1 MSNKPKM
8 TKDTIP
14 ENFTLSLALVDA
26 LPVLFFGGSMI
37 LIGLLFGSPLFL
49 IGAALC
55 FWAGA
60 AKVLW
65 KIIVVTKK
73 KNVWW
78 MFLQMRI
85 VMPLGFVLM
94 ILAVI
99 LNRSAIDLSNVF
111 AAIVSLPSVIFFTI
125 GVIGMVLM
133 AVFVPVSFMKGITG
147 QMFRQ
152 FALCIASSIGLSTLV
167 ALTLSPAL
175 CSMIL
180 KTGQEEA
187 DFEFIRKFDDWF
199 NSCEAI

>member
-8 TKDTIP
+8 AKDTVP
-14 ENFTLSLALVDA
+14 ENFTLSLAFVDA

-37 LIGLLFGSPLFL
+37 LIGLLFGNPLFL
-49 IGAALC
+49 VGAALC

-85 VMPLGFVLM
+85 VMPVGFVLM

-99 LNRSAIDLSNVF
+99 LNRNVIDLPAVF
-111 AAIVSLPSVIFFTI
+111 AAVISFPSVIFFTI
-125 GVIGMVLM
+125 GVIGLVLM
-133 AVFVPVSFMKGITG
+133 GVFAARLDSADVRSNWIEQLTNAAAQAAIFTGIL
-147 QMFRQ
+147 FL
-152 FALCIASSIGLSTLV
+152 F
-167 ALTLSPAL
+167 
-175 CSMIL
+175 
-180 KTGQEEA
+180 
-187 DFEFIRKFDDWF
+187 
-199 NSCEAI
+199 

>member
-14 ENFTLSLALVDA
+14 ENFTLSLAFVDS

-73 KNVWW
+73 KNIWW

-99 LNRSAIDLSNVF
+99 LNRNAINLSAVS
-111 AAIVSLPSVIFFTI
+111 AAVVALPSVLFFAV

-133 AVFVPVSFMKGITG
+133 GVFAAKLDSADVRSNWIEQLTNAIAQAAIFVGILL
-147 QMFRQ
+147 Q
-152 FALCIASSIGLSTLV
+152 F
-167 ALTLSPAL
+167 
-175 CSMIL
+175 
-180 KTGQEEA
+180 
-187 DFEFIRKFDDWF
+187 
-199 NSCEAI
+199 

>member
-1 MSNKPKM
+1 M

-37 LIGLLFGSPLFL
+37 LIGLLFGSILFML
-49 IGAALC
+49 GAVLC

-65 KIIVVTKK
+65 KIIVVIKK
-73 KNVWW
+73 KNIWW

-85 VMPLGFVLM
+85 VMPVGFALM

-99 LNRSAIDLSNVF
+99 LNIGVINFSAVLS
-111 AAIVSLPSVIFFTI
+111 ATLSLPSVIFFAI

-133 AVFVPVSFMKGITG
+133 GIFAAKLDSANVYSNWIEQLTNAIAQAAIFMGIL
-147 QMFRQ
+147 F
-152 FALCIASSIGLSTLV
+152 LL
-167 ALTLSPAL
+167 
-175 CSMIL
+175 
-180 KTGQEEA
+180 
-187 DFEFIRKFDDWF
+187 
-199 NSCEAI
+199 

>member
-1 MSNKPKM
+1 MTNKPKM
-8 TKDTIP
+8 TKNTIP

-65 KIIVVTKK
+65 KIIVVTKR
-73 KNVWW
+73 KNIWW
-78 MFLQMRI
+78 LFLQMRL
-85 VMPLGFVLM
+85 VMPVGFAMM

-99 LNRSAIDLSNVF
+99 MSRSTIVFPAAF
-111 AAIVSLPSVIFFTI
+111 AAVISFPSVIFFGV

-133 AVFVPVSFMKGITG
+133 GVFAAKLDSADVRSNWIEQLTNALAQAAIFVGILLL
-147 QMFRQ
+147 F
-152 FALCIASSIGLSTLV
+152 
-167 ALTLSPAL
+167 
-175 CSMIL
+175 
-180 KTGQEEA
+180 
-187 DFEFIRKFDDWF
+187 
-199 NSCEAI
+199 

>member
-1 MSNKPKM
+1 M
-8 TKDTIP
+8 TKNAVP
-14 ENFTLSLALVDA
+14 ESFALSLALVDA

-65 KIIVVTKK
+65 KIIVLTKK
-73 KNVWW
+73 KNIWW

-99 LNRSAIDLSNVF
+99 LNRNAINLSAVF
-111 AAIVSLPSVIFFTI
+111 AAIVSLPSVIFFAI

-133 AVFVPVSFMKGITG
+133 GVFAAKLDSADVRSNWIEQLTNGVAQAAIFMGIL
-147 QMFRQ
+147 FL
-152 FALCIASSIGLSTLV
+152 F
-167 ALTLSPAL
+167 
-175 CSMIL
+175 
-180 KTGQEEA
+180 
-187 DFEFIRKFDDWF
+187 
-199 NSCEAI
+199 

>member
-8 TKDTIP
+8 AKDTVP
-14 ENFTLSLALVDA
+14 ENFTLSLAFVDA

-37 LIGLLFGSPLFL
+37 LIGLLFGNPLFL
-49 IGAALC
+49 VGAALC

-85 VMPLGFVLM
+85 VMPVGFVLM

-99 LNRSAIDLSNVF
+99 LNRNVIDLPAVF
-111 AAIVSLPSVIFFTI
+111 AAVISFPSVIFFTI
-125 GVIGMVLM
+125 GVIGLVLM
-133 AVFVPVSFMKGITG
+133 GVFAAKLDSADVRSNWIEQLTNAAAQAAIFTGIL
-147 QMFRQ
+147 FL
-152 FALCIASSIGLSTLV
+152 F
-167 ALTLSPAL
+167 
-175 CSMIL
+175 
-180 KTGQEEA
+180 
-187 DFEFIRKFDDWF
+187 
-199 NSCEAI
+199 

>member
-1 MSNKPKM
+1 MRNKPKM

-37 LIGLLFGSPLFL
+37 LVGLLFESPLFL

-73 KNVWW
+73 KNIWW

-85 VMPLGFVLM
+85 IMPIGFALM

-99 LNRSAIDLSNVF
+99 LNRSAINLPAVLAAVVSFPSVLFFAAGLIGMALMGVF
-111 AAIVSLPSVIFFTI
+111 AARLDSADARSNWIEQLTNAIAQAAIFT
-125 GVIGMVLM
+125 
-133 AVFVPVSFMKGITG
+133 GIL
-147 QMFRQ
+147 F
-152 FALCIASSIGLSTLV
+152 LL
-167 ALTLSPAL
+167 
-175 CSMIL
+175 
-180 KTGQEEA
+180 
-187 DFEFIRKFDDWF
+187 
-199 NSCEAI
+199 

>member
-37 LIGLLFGSPLFL
+37 LIGLLFGNPLFL
-49 IGAALC
+49 IGATLC

-73 KNVWW
+73 KNIWW

-85 VMPLGFVLM
+85 VMPAGFVLM

-99 LNRSAIDLSNVF
+99 PNRNAINLSAVF
-111 AAIVSLPSVIFFTI
+111 AAVISLPSVLFFVI

-133 AVFVPVSFMKGITG
+133 GVFAAKLDSADVRSNWIEQLTNGVAQAAIFTGI
-147 QMFRQ
+147 
-152 FALCIASSIGLSTLV
+152 LCLL
-167 ALTLSPAL
+167 
-175 CSMIL
+175 
-180 KTGQEEA
+180 
-187 DFEFIRKFDDWF
+187 
-199 NSCEAI
+199 

>member
-85 VMPLGFVLM
+85 VMPIGFGLM

-99 LNRSAIDLSNVF
+99 LNRNAVDLSAVF
-111 AAIVSLPSVIFFTI
+111 TAVISLPSVLFFAV
-125 GVIGMVLM
+125 GLIGMVLM
-133 AVFVPVSFMKGITG
+133 GVFATKLDSADVHSNWIEQLTNGVAQAAIFMGIL
-147 QMFRQ
+147 F
-152 FALCIASSIGLSTLV
+152 LL
-167 ALTLSPAL
+167 
-175 CSMIL
+175 
-180 KTGQEEA
+180 
-187 DFEFIRKFDDWF
+187 
-199 NSCEAI
+199 

>member
-37 LIGLLFGSPLFL
+37 LIGLLFGSPLFM

-65 KIIVVTKK
+65 KIIVAAKK

-85 VMPLGFVLM
+85 VMPIGFALM
-94 ILAVI
+94 IFSVI
-99 LNRSAIDLSNVF
+99 LNRNAIDLSAVF
-111 AAIVSLPSVIFFTI
+111 AAVISLPSVLFFAV

-133 AVFVPVSFMKGITG
+133 GVFAAKLDSADVRSNWIEQLTNAIAQAAIFVGILLR
-147 QMFRQ
+147 F
-152 FALCIASSIGLSTLV
+152 
-167 ALTLSPAL
+167 
-175 CSMIL
+175 
-180 KTGQEEA
+180 
-187 DFEFIRKFDDWF
+187 
-199 NSCEAI
+199 

>member
-8 TKDTIP
+8 TKDMIP
-14 ENFTLSLALVDA
+14 ENFTLSLALVDT

-37 LIGLLFGSPLFL
+37 LIGLLFGNPLFL
-49 IGAALC
+49 IGATLC

-73 KNVWW
+73 KNIWW

-85 VMPLGFVLM
+85 VMPAGFVLM

-99 LNRSAIDLSNVF
+99 LNRNAINLSAVF
-111 AAIVSLPSVIFFTI
+111 AAVISLPSVLFFVV

-133 AVFVPVSFMKGITG
+133 GVFAAKLDSADVRSNWIEQLTNTVSQTAIFVGILLL
-147 QMFRQ
+147 F
-152 FALCIASSIGLSTLV
+152 
-167 ALTLSPAL
+167 
-175 CSMIL
+175 
-180 KTGQEEA
+180 
-187 DFEFIRKFDDWF
+187 
-199 NSCEAI
+199 